1 MWIGRGLP
9 FGKEIRPPTGLV
21 GAKMPKHAVCG
32 ILSSWSGSARGETLV
47 VLSARAV

>member
-1 MWIGRGLP
+1 MWTGRGLP
-9 FGKEIRPPTGLV
+9 FRKEIRPLTGFV

-32 ILSSWSGSARGETLV
+32 TLSAWSGSARGETLV